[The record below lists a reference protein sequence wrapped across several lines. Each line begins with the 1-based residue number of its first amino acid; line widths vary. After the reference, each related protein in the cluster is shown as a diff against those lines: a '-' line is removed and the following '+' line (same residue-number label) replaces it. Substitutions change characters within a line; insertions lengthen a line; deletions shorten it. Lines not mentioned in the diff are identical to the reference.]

1 MKPAYYRISPVNI
14 LGKNS
19 NRLMVVLKTKG
30 CEYARKTGGCT
41 VCGFLNNASDD
52 ISEDDIIEQL
62 NYTLNLNNLH
72 NVEEI
77 DILTL
82 GSFLNDSEVSINT
95 RIALLKRVSEINHIK
110 RVAIESRA
118 EYVTI
123 EKLLKCKQALGDK
136 RLDFGIGLESADD
149 YIRNKVIN
157 KGLSKKAFEKTV
169 EKVKEA
175 GCSLLVYLLIKP
187 PGLTEEEAITDAV
200 NSASYVFNIARKIGV
215 SVRIAFEPVF
225 ICMNTELEKLYL
237 KSKYRLL
244 SLWSVVD
251 VIVKV
256 HQFGTIF
263 IGLSD
268 EGLSIN
274 RMPNSCPDCNQY
286 IIESIEYFNK
296 TQDISKLIDLYCECK
311 SDYNLEMKRGAI

>member
-1 MKPAYYRISPVNI
+1 MKPAYHRISPVNI
-14 LGKNS
+14 LGENS

-41 VCGFLNNASDD
+41 VCGFLNNASDT
-52 ISEDDIIEQL
+52 ITENDIIEQL
-62 NYTLNLNNLH
+62 NYTLKTNNLND
-72 NVEEI
+72 VEEI

-82 GSFLNDSEVSINT
+82 GSFLNDAEVSIHT
-95 RIALLKRVSEINHIK
+95 RIALLKRISEINHIK

-123 EKLLKCKQALGDK
+123 EKLLRCQQALGDK
-136 RLDFGIGLESADD
+136 ILDFGIGLESADD

-175 GCSLLVYLLIKP
+175 GCHLLVYLLIKP
-187 PGLTEEEAITDAV
+187 PGLTEEEAINDAV
-200 NSASYVFNIARKIGV
+200 NSAAYVFNIARKIGV
-215 SVRIAFEPVF
+215 SVRVAFEPVF
-225 ICMNTELEKLYL
+225 ICENTELEKLYL
-237 KSKYRLL
+237 QSKYRLL

-256 HQFGTIF
+256 HQFGNIF
-263 IGLSD
+263 VGLSD
-268 EGLSIN
+268 EELSMD
-274 RMPNSCPDCNQY
+274 RMPHTCPDCNKY
-286 IIESIEYFNK
+286 IIDSIEYFNK
-296 TQDISKLIDLYCECK
+296 TQDISRLMDLYCECK
-311 SDYNLEMKRGAI
+311 SDYSLEMKRGEI